1 MSLDWPV
8 PEALAQLQALELDPG
23 RTCASPPQAG
33 VELLVLGDKL
43 ELLGYLDTLDEEQ
56 RSLLGQA
63 SASLEVERDSPYI
76 KRMVEALLGR
86 AWMLGTRLERPE
98 FAEAGRL
105 VRFCGTLMW
114 KVQEIEPGEW
124 QAAAL
129 QGGLLPLTIPR
140 PRLIS
145 AQSHAELL
153 AEIGA
158 LYLTP
163 PPWGE
168 RAEVHALA
176 ERCENDRST
185 FVKAVKKIAR
195 DRFRTTLRASGG
207 RGTGYNWVTIERDE
221 AVDDGRPGDAPRN
234 AAACAAIRTLIEP
247 ELRALEATRDGGR
260 EPVQRVSLDGGRRWL
275 RGWAICSLAG
285 HPLPEG
291 ARVEQPRWA
300 RDR

>member
-8 PEALAQLQALELDPG
+8 PEALALTDALTAAQGRQGREMLPG
-23 RTCASPPQAG
+23 D
-33 VELLVLGDKL
+33 ELLVLSDKL

-86 AWMLGTRLERPE
+86 AWMLGSRLERPR
-98 FAEAGRL
+98 FGDPRF
-105 VRFCGTLMW
+105 VRFCGTLEW
-114 KVQEIEPGEW
+114 ELIHEPPGELW
-124 QAAAL
+124 MAIATQAL
-129 QGGLLPLTIPR
+129 DVREIIIPR

-145 AQSHAELL
+145 AQSRAELL

-158 LYLTP
+158 IYLTR

-176 ERCENDRST
+176 TRCENDRAT
-185 FVKAVKKIAR
+185 FVKSIKKIAR
-195 DRFRTTLRASGG
+195 DRFRATLRASGG

-221 AVDDGRPGDAPRN
+221 AVDDGRHGDAPRA
-234 AAACAAIRTLIEP
+234 AAACAAIRSLIEP
-247 ELRALEATRDGGR
+247 ELRALEATLDEGR
-260 EPVQRVSLDGGRRWL
+260 EPVHRVSLDGGRRWL

-285 HPLPEG
+285 HPLPGG